1 METQALNDALAV
13 LDWLGTSAGNMPEE
27 QDRAVQMRLTL
38 LAAGLYVAEYKFHRE
53 CEGQE
58 AYDALVNTVRGE
70 MGWPDLQRYLMT
82 VAQDIELRQAGPET
96 YPGTL

>member
-1 METQALNDALAV
+1 MDTQTLNDVLAA
-13 LDWLGTSAGNMPEE
+13 LDWLGTSAGNLPEE
-27 QDRAVQMRLTL
+27 QDKAVQMRLTL

-58 AYDALVNTVRGE
+58 PYDALVDTIRGE
-70 MGWPDLQRYLMT
+70 MGWPELQRYLMT
-82 VAQDIELRQAGPET
+82 VARDIELRQAGPET